1 MRFRRSLLFVS
12 AFLLMQPAWA
22 QAPVSSKVSP
32 PRAIKSFS
40 ADVREADDR
49 PRNTAGALRRNL
61 SK

>member
-1 MRFRRSLLFVS
+1 
-12 AFLLMQPAWA
+12 MQPAWA